1 MALRGQERETP
12 LMLLQILTLLPYVAI
27 GSTLLL
33 AACVA
38 AVIVSQPARTRAAGF
53 AL

>member
-1 MALRGQERETP
+1 MTLRGQNRETP
-12 LMLLQILTLLPYVAI
+12 LMLLQILTLLPYIAI

-33 AACVA
+33 AGAVVA
-38 AVIVSQPARTRAAGF
+38 TICSQPARTRAAGF

>member
-1 MALRGQERETP
+1 MTLRGQTRETP

-33 AACVA
+33 AGTVA
-38 AVIVSQPARTRAAGF
+38 AIICSQPARTRAAGF